1 MSSKK
6 HKGKK
11 GKPAEAKVGTHKA
24 QTSDEPVQKAAASE
38 KVQTDAAELEDVER
52 VRSEYGH
59 LMDRLKR
66 VSAEFQNYR
75 KRVEEQRETW
85 SYAAI
90 EAFVLDL
97 LPVFDNLDRA
107 IDAVKTAKSPDDIV
121 SGIRIIESHLTKV
134 LESHGVERIHCLREP
149 FDPSCH
155 EAVEVDHSERHPEPV
170 VLKEY
175 QRGYRFGGKVV
186 KPAMVRVSSK
196 EPQEVQSEE
205 LLEDSAS
212 EESSGESK
220 ENESADV

>member
-6 HKGKK
+6 HEGKK
-11 GKPAEAKVGTHKA
+11 GRPAEAKVGTDKA
-24 QTSDEPVQKAAASE
+24 QTSDEPVQKAAAAE
-38 KVQTDAAELEDVER
+38 KVETDAAALEDIER
-52 VRSEYGH
+52 VRSEYDQ

-66 VSAEFQNYR
+66 VSAEFQNYH
-75 KRVEEQRETW
+75 KRVEKQRETW
-85 SYAAI
+85 SHDAI

-97 LPVFDNLDRA
+97 LPVFDDLDRA

-134 LESHGVERIHCLREP
+134 LESHGVERIHCLREL

-186 KPAMVRVSSK
+186 KPAVVRVSSK
-196 EPQEVQSEE
+196 EPPEVQSEE
-205 LLEDSAS
+205 LPEDSAS
-212 EESSGESK
+212 EEPSGETK
-220 ENESADV
+220 ENDSADV

>member
-6 HKGKK
+6 HKENK
-11 GKPAEAKVGTHKA
+11 GKPAEAKVGTDKA
-24 QTSDEPVQKAAASE
+24 QTSDEPVQKATAAE
-38 KVQTDAAELEDVER
+38 KVETYAPELEDIER
-52 VRSEYGH
+52 VRSEYDR
-59 LMDRLKR
+59 LLDRLKR

-75 KRVEEQRETW
+75 KRVEKQRETW
-85 SYAAI
+85 SHDAI
-90 EAFVLDL
+90 EVFVLDL
-97 LPVFDNLDRA
+97 LPVFDDLDRA
-107 IDAVKTAKSPDDIV
+107 IDAVKAARSPDDIV

-155 EAVEVDHSERHPEPV
+155 EAVEVDHSEQHPEPV

-196 EPQEVQSEE
+196 EPQEVQGEE
-205 LLEDSAS
+205 LPEDSAS
-212 EESSGESK
+212 EDSSEESK
-220 ENESADV
+220 ENESADI

>member
-6 HKGKK
+6 HKGNK
-11 GKPAEAKVGTHKA
+11 GKPAETKVGTDKA
-24 QTSDEPVQKAAASE
+24 QTSDEPVQKATAAE
-38 KVQTDAAELEDVER
+38 KVETDAAELEDIER
-52 VRSEYGH
+52 VRSEYDE

-75 KRVEEQRETW
+75 KRVEKQRETW
-85 SYAAI
+85 SHAAI

-97 LPVFDNLDRA
+97 LSVFDDLDRA
-107 IDAVKTAKSPDDIV
+107 IDAVKAARSPDDIV

-155 EAVEVDHSERHPEPV
+155 EAVEVDHSEQHPEPV

-186 KPAMVRVSSK
+186 KPAVVRVSSK
-196 EPQEVQSEE
+196 EPQEVQGEE
-205 LLEDSAS
+205 LPEDSAS
-212 EESSGESK
+212 EDPSEESK
-220 ENESADV
+220 ENESADI